1 MEGKEIFLN
10 KKVLIFGI
18 GISGIAAAKLLN
30 GVCDII
36 LYDSNKNAN
45 ITDSILKDFSG
56 TVILNELK
64 DEDIASVDFAV
75 LSPGVPTDLE
85 EVYRLRS
92 AGVKILGEVEL
103 AYLFERGQVVAITG
117 TNGKTTTTALTGQI
131 MKTYYQDV
139 FVVGNIGIPYT
150 QMVSQTEETSV
161 TVAEISSFQLETV
174 QKFHP
179 RVSAIT
185 NITPDHLNRHH
196 TMENYAAAK
205 FAVAKNQ
212 TEEDTCILN
221 YEDERL
227 RAFGEKLSCKIIWFS
242 SARRLSE
249 GFFLSGDEIVFVEGG
264 KEQVLLPVSELNII
278 GRHNYENAMTAAA
291 AAVAMGVPLD
301 CIRKALRAF
310 KAVEHRIEF
319 VVEKNGVK
327 YYNDSKG
334 TNPDASIQAVR
345 AMSTKT
351 FLIGGGYDK
360 GSEYGEWIDAFEGRI
375 KTLVLLGQTKEKI
388 AKAARERGFLDIVM
402 AEDMKD
408 AVNFCSKHAKPG
420 EAVLLS
426 PACASWGMFDNYEQ
440 RGDIFKECV
449 RNL

>member
-150 QMVSQTEETSV
+150 QMVSQT
-161 TVAEISSFQLETV
+161 
-174 QKFHP
+174 
-179 RVSAIT
+179 
-185 NITPDHLNRHH
+185 
-196 TMENYAAAK
+196 
-205 FAVAKNQ
+205 
-212 TEEDTCILN
+212 
-221 YEDERL
+221 
-227 RAFGEKLSCKIIWFS
+227 
-242 SARRLSE
+242 
-249 GFFLSGDEIVFVEGG
+249 
-264 KEQVLLPVSELNII
+264 
-278 GRHNYENAMTAAA
+278 
-291 AAVAMGVPLD
+291 
-301 CIRKALRAF
+301 
-310 KAVEHRIEF
+310 
-319 VVEKNGVK
+319 
-327 YYNDSKG
+327 
-334 TNPDASIQAVR
+334 
-345 AMSTKT
+345 
-351 FLIGGGYDK
+351 
-360 GSEYGEWIDAFEGRI
+360 
-375 KTLVLLGQTKEKI
+375 
-388 AKAARERGFLDIVM
+388 
-402 AEDMKD
+402 
-408 AVNFCSKHAKPG
+408 
-420 EAVLLS
+420 
-426 PACASWGMFDNYEQ
+426 
-440 RGDIFKECV
+440 
-449 RNL
+449 